1 MKIKKVLLGIS
12 FLFNPLCIQ
21 MSLAQQPNNII
32 LKNPQYS
39 IYSDRVVQQKKYV
52 AKAIS
57 ATELLSDYKSP
68 ANEFLSSNISFKF
81 SINGKDNEM
90 NPSVDHHFNCT
101 NASLVAPAANY
112 PYKGFTGNGFIELST
127 TQNKTV
133 SIRIDITEPGNY
145 AIDCRYANGNG
156 STNTLNKC
164 AIRTLKNDGK
174 KIGTIVLPQRGNDEW
189 SNLGFTN
196 SVAIHLEKGTHTI
209 SLSYEPW
216 NENMNEVVN
225 QVMLDY
231 LRVVKMD

>member
-39 IYSDRVVQQKKYV
+39 IYSDRVVQQNKYV

-101 NASLVAPAANY
+101 NASLFAPAANY

-133 SIRIDITEPGNY
+133 SIRIDITESGNY

-156 STNTLNKC
+156 PTNTLNKC
-164 AIRTLKNDGK
+164 AIRTLNNDGK

-189 SNLGFTN
+189 SNWGFTN
-196 SVAIHLEKGTHTI
+196 SVAIHLEKGTHTMDWEFTKPLMEEFHGI
-209 SLSYEPW
+209 
-216 NENMNEVVN
+216 
-225 QVMLDY
+225 Q
-231 LRVVKMD
+231 LRTPLLHIIILT